1 MQALHGRVHW
11 ICSWPAAPTDVYR
24 VSRTGNLGEKET
36 QDEAASLSGLRP
48 LAVHL
53 LFLCLICYIPRCV
66 LCSNTRL
73 LFLVRL
79 HSCLPPPFFLIR
91 RCLCDTSYRLCSA
104 AVDADA
110 KNQVLTTCYQVYI
123 WNRLLTLIVLM
134 WRIG

>member
-1 MQALHGRVHW
+1 MILNNISTKAAEGVHEEMHASRPGGRQAGYLATGNFRMQALHGRVHW

-79 HSCLPPPFFLIR
+79 HSCLPPSFFFNQ
-91 RCLCDTSYRLCSA
+91 
-104 AVDADA
+104 AVS
-110 KNQVLTTCYQVYI
+110 
-123 WNRLLTLIVLM
+123 M
-134 WRIG
+134 